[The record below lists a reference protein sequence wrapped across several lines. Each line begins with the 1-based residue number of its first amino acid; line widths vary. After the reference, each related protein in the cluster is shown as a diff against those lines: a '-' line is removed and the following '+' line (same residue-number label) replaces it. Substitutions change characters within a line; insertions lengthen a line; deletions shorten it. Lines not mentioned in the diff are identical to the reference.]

1 MATRLRVILILAAA
15 TLALCGAYASGQ
27 STYSLLPSAVT
38 TIVHRTSEGTAAVT
52 VTRTQET
59 PHTTLAQGTAVTYE
73 GTLRL
78 AYVDSGP
85 DIPAE
90 PVAYL
95 EREGRNYR
103 LLGVDFLTF
112 VDGTSVRV
120 IGTLATPSSWNRP
133 YPLFDGDILVQH
145 ITAL

>member
-52 VTRTQET
+52 VNRTQQT
-59 PHTTLAQGTAVTYE
+59 LCTTLKQGTLVTYE
-73 GTLRL
+73 GTFRL
-78 AYVDSGP
+78 VYVNTGS

-90 PVAYL
+90 PVVYL
-95 EREGRNYR
+95 ERDGRNYR
-103 LLGVDFLTF
+103 LIGVDFFMF

-120 IGTLATPSSWNRP
+120 TGTLVAPSSWSRP
-133 YPLFDGDILVQH
+133 YPFFDGDILVQH
-145 ITAL
+145 IAAV